1 MSHSF
6 LSMRQPVSPAP
17 ASDRVSRLVTRPES
31 ADFGP
36 KVAILV
42 TACRDIA
49 STVRGYRTVLPLSS
63 IFLYGSDLAPE
74 TVVVAQAAGA
84 TVVAVPHGPRNALVR
99 RMLAEVDADIYLLA
113 HGAGPEDACLAPLI
127 VAEID
132 TLGRDLVDIAPYDV
146 RRLDDAGDRLLART
160 MDFLFGRGGAMLT
173 SDSKACSRRF
183 ALSYR
188 ASASGADPRNAA
200 ALNLTLHAL
209 RLRLP
214 VGSVASLGAS
224 PLGQASASP
233 RTLSDW
239 IKLLGLIG
247 RLLIEERPRRVL
259 GLIGLSVMAAG
270 VMAGLHGLTV
280 HGWQATLTESR
291 STVLAM
297 VLLAAGAV
305 VGAAGA
311 GLDSLAAARQEVKR
325 VGVEAI
331 PRRAERVSAQSS
343 VS

>member
-1 MSHSF
+1 MPHPL
-6 LSMRQPVSPAP
+6 LSMRLPVVP
-17 ASDRVSRLVTRPES
+17 ASDPVYRLATRSVS
-31 ADFGP
+31 ADLGP
-36 KVAILV
+36 KVAILI

-49 STVRGYRTVLPLSS
+49 ATVRGYRTVLPLSS
-63 IFLYGSDLAPE
+63 IFLYGSDLALE
-74 TVVVAQAAGA
+74 TVATAQAAGA
-84 TVVAVPHGPRNALVR
+84 AVVAVPHGTRHALVR
-99 RMLAEVDADIYLLA
+99 RMLSEVDADIYLLA

-146 RRLDDAGDRLLART
+146 RRPDDVGDRLLART
-160 MDFLFGRGGAMLT
+160 VDFLFGRGGEMLT

-188 ASASGADPRNAA
+188 ASASGADPDNAA
-200 ALNLTLHAL
+200 ALDLTLHAL

-214 VGSVASLGAS
+214 VVSVASLGA
-224 PLGQASASP
+224 PTLGQASSST

-259 GLIGLSVMAAG
+259 GLMGLAIMAAG
-270 VMAGLHGLTV
+270 IMAGLHGLTI
-280 HGWQATLTESR
+280 HGWQATLPGSR
-291 STVLAM
+291 STM
-297 VLLAAGAV
+297 VTMALLATGAIT
-305 VGAAGA
+305 GATGA